1 MRMEQAVDKAVT
13 YCINNNILSEFLT
26 KHRAEVIDVCIT
38 EYDKQAF
45 VNGIREEGRQEGRK
59 EGRQEGRAL
68 TLYSLVN
75 SGNLKPDIAAKEL
88 GISIHEFEIAM
99 KEAGMNQPVSK

>member
-1 MRMEQAVDKAVT
+1 
-13 YCINNNILSEFLT
+13 
-26 KHRAEVIDVCIT
+26 VCIT
-38 EYDKQAF
+38 EYDEQAF
-45 VNGIREEGRQEGRK
+45 VNGIREEGRQEGRQ
-59 EGRQEGRAL
+59 EGREEGRAL

-99 KEAGMNQPVSK
+99 KEAGMNRPVSK

>member
-1 MRMEQAVDKAVT
+1 M
-13 YCINNNILSEFLT
+13 
-26 KHRAEVIDVCIT
+26 CIT
-38 EYDKQAF
+38 EYDEQAF
-45 VNGIREEGRQEGRK
+45 VNGIRE
-59 EGRQEGRAL
+59 EGRAL

-99 KEAGMNQPVSK
+99 KEAGMNRPVSK

>member
-1 MRMEQAVDKAVT
+1 MMNRHLLTELEKKAGKKVDK
-13 YCINNNILSEFLT
+13 S
-26 KHRAEVIDVCIT
+26 
-38 EYDKQAF
+38 
-45 VNGIREEGRQEGRK
+45 RE
-59 EGRQEGRAL
+59 EGRAL

-99 KEAGMNQPVSK
+99 KEAGMNRPVSK

>member
-1 MRMEQAVDKAVT
+1 MLTELEKKAG
-13 YCINNNILSEFLT
+13 
-26 KHRAEVIDVCIT
+26 KKAE
-38 EYDKQAF
+38 K
-45 VNGIREEGRQEGRK
+45 EGRQEGR
-59 EGRQEGRAL
+59 EEGRAL

-99 KEAGMNQPVSK
+99 KEAGMNLLYQNSSN

>member
-1 MRMEQAVDKAVT
+1 MIIKRNQI
-13 YCINNNILSEFLT
+13 INNNILSEFLT

-38 EYDKQAF
+38 EYDEQAF

-59 EGRQEGRAL
+59 EGRQEGREEGRAL

-99 KEAGMNQPVSK
+99 KEAGMNWPVSK

>member
-1 MRMEQAVDKAVT
+1 M
-13 YCINNNILSEFLT
+13 
-26 KHRAEVIDVCIT
+26 
-38 EYDKQAF
+38 
-45 VNGIREEGRQEGRK
+45 
-59 EGRQEGRAL
+59 

-99 KEAGMNQPVSK
+99 KEAGMNWPVSK

>member
-1 MRMEQAVDKAVT
+1 M
-13 YCINNNILSEFLT
+13 
-26 KHRAEVIDVCIT
+26 
-38 EYDKQAF
+38 
-45 VNGIREEGRQEGRK
+45 
-59 EGRQEGRAL
+59 

-99 KEAGMNQPVSK
+99 KEAGMNRLYQNSSNKQFVGFIYTCQFITVNSIIKLTSISP

>member
-1 MRMEQAVDKAVT
+1 MSKEGKI
-13 YCINNNILSEFLT
+13 INNNILSKFLI

-38 EYDKQAF
+38 EYDEQTF
-45 VNGIREEGRQEGRK
+45 VNGIREEGRQEGR
-59 EGRQEGRAL
+59 AL
-68 TLYSLVN
+68 TLFSLVN

-99 KEAGMNQPVSK
+99 KKAGMNQPVSKV